1 MERRYRAAL
10 RTLERN
16 ARELK
21 KERRQAAAA
30 TGTDIRIPNAPPA
43 QRSAAAH
50 LARPVT
56 WSN

>member
-30 TGTDIRIPNAPPA
+30 TGTDIRN
-43 QRSAAAH
+43 AAA
-50 LARPVT
+50 ARFAALKRRQPT
-56 WSN
+56 